1 MTRALSSNS
10 KGISIPHA
18 CAHTACDTRATNHP
32 CFRLV
37 QLSDPHLVPSSRN
50 DPTPNLLPREN
61 SAVIEMRISS
71 AVTFALDCAFVYVCS
86 RAIGAVGVRLA
97 SV

>member
-37 QLSDPHLVPSSRN
+37 QLSDPYLVPSSRN
-50 DPTPNLLPREN
+50 DPTPNLLPLATYAFLICLER
-61 SAVIEMRISS
+61 RI
-71 AVTFALDCAFVYVCS
+71 
-86 RAIGAVGVRLA
+86 A
-97 SV
+97 SL